1 MTPRY
6 LSSHDATP
14 TAVQMRQLVADLI
27 DESPMPTPWDDIGT
41 DAVSSARDLQP
52 HRRRPVLVGAIAAS
66 IVGLLIVGLVA
77 MNRSQPSGTASQ
89 DTASLAEQPPSP
101 PAPATDEPAGTVP
114 PAIATARPLVNLEH
128 FGSSDWVVASTPPP
142 GTELVLASRDI
153 AAPDEIR
160 VVGYAPA
167 SGDDQ
172 SLTLIIEID
181 PPPSPATGQT
191 ITIAGTEWSIN
202 IAELD
207 GWNVSRQVGDH
218 HIEVQGPGQIDD
230 DMLASLLVVDETDL
244 PLAPLG
250 HQADA
255 LVVARTQF
263 EDQTYSYAVQESG
276 RYRCGWITSTGD
288 GGGHRCRAV
297 PTDVLVTDGT
307 ESIPAQPGRVVVVA
321 WGTAA
326 QDIATIEIELA
337 DGTIITAEPTD
348 LSGTFDSRF
357 WIAAA
362 STTTPTSDPAVA
374 VVRAYDSD
382 GLLIAT
388 EVPTAAG

>member
-1 MTPRY
+1 MTITTDEVETRLRAALGATIPHL
-6 LSSHDATP
+6 LSDETAQPSRTTDPVAT
-14 TAVQMRQLVADLI
+14 T
-27 DESPMPTPWDDIGT
+27 EE
-41 DAVSSARDLQP
+41 
-52 HRRRPVLVGAIAAS
+52 PVLIPLAPSDMTASRHGAIRWRLLGAAAAVVML
-66 IVGLLIVGLVA
+66 VGGLA
-77 MNRSQPSGTASQ
+77 IAQLPQTDPAP
-89 DTASLAEQPPSP
+89 AEQPLSP
-101 PAPATDEPAGTVP
+101 PAPATDEPAATVP
-114 PAIATARPLVNLEH
+114 PAIASARPLVSLEH
-128 FGSSDWVVASTPPP
+128 FVSSDWVVAFTPPP
-142 GTELVLASRDI
+142 GTELVLARRDV
-153 AAPDEIR
+153 AGPDEIR
-160 VVGYAPA
+160 TVSYGPA

-202 IAELD
+202 IAESD
-207 GWNVSRQVGDH
+207 GWNVSRRVGDH
-218 HIEVQGPGQIDD
+218 HIEVQGPGQIDV

-250 HQADA
+250 LQADA
-255 LVVARTQF
+255 RVVARTQF

-297 PTDVLVTDGT
+297 PSDALVTDGT
-307 ESIPAQPGRVVVVA
+307 QSIPAQPGRVVAVA

-326 QDIATIEIELA
+326 QDIATVEIELA

-348 LSGTFDSRF
+348 LSDTFDSRF

-374 VVRAYDSD
+374 VVRAYDSG